1 MSRDDEPVGSLWR
14 LAVHEVGH
22 GIVYVAH
29 GGTITALAAQPW
41 VQSGG
46 INGYCEAELSA
57 DITSSGRWM
66 PWGARMISRIFRG
79 VWSGWK
85 RHGTQALLW
94 RPGRRRSVSW
104 SAPSL
109 RRTLG

>member
-22 GIVYVAH
+22 GIVYVTH

-46 INGYCEAELSA
+46 VNGYCEAELSA
-57 DITSSGRWM
+57 DIKALGGSARHVHGACAALAGRIAEQHFF
-66 PWGARMISRIFRG
+66 G
-79 VWSGWK
+79 
-85 RHGTQALLW
+85 
-94 RPGRRRSVSW
+94 
-104 SAPSL
+104 SAE
-109 RRTLG
+109 